1 MQKKSLTKQKAQG
14 NGQGGTVPL
23 QAEITATYI
32 AKAIRKIQTQSYS
45 SLNPT
50 IAATNDFNDIVSG
63 YFENKVTTDT
73 CNSWFKPVKQHIINS
88 PANEAK
94 AANLSVNEQRVV
106 IAWPGSGHHRND
118 ILRDPRWEDFVFKRA
133 AGAQQ
138 NRFEY
143 FGNGDTARE
152 TRFIAAK
159 KDPRDVRWDGG
170 GWQEGETMGKGDKND
185 VTNYLKEVG
194 KVDLELLHEQ
204 WNE

>member
-1 MQKKSLTKQKAQG
+1 MAPGFPNYFFILQVSHRPKTTYIKNYSPKQKAQG

-23 QAEITATYI
+23 QAETTATYI
-32 AKAIRKIQTQSYS
+32 AKAIRKVRTQSYT

-50 IAATNDFNDIVSG
+50 IAATNDFNNIVSS

-88 PANEAK
+88 PAGTAEA
-94 AANLSVNEQRVV
+94 ATLSANEQRVV

-118 ILRDPRWEDFVFKRA
+118 ILRDPRWEDFEFKRA
-133 AGAQQ
+133 NGAKH

-143 FGNGDTARE
+143 FGNSDTARE

-159 KDPRDVRWDGG
+159 KGPQDVRWEGG
-170 GWQEGETMGKGDKND
+170 G
-185 VTNYLKEVG
+185 
-194 KVDLELLHEQ
+194 
-204 WNE
+204 